1 MEEDMSSKLTNII
14 DLPISE
20 FNEHVKSPRT
30 EVTLQEARLIPI
42 YKLGD
47 EKALTSVFLSSL
59 RLVKEFRKLIS
70 SSVNLTSSGKIYVY
84 TEAEFRKHENKTVD
98 GLILVVK
105 GGKIKDAALLEMKNT
120 GRELEEEQITNYLEI
135 AKAYRIP
142 KLITISNQF
151 VSHPTQSPV
160 NVKTPKKVAL
170 YHLSWSYILTI
181 ARILLFKSDTNIEDE
196 DQIEIMKEVVSYL
209 EHERS
214 GVQGF
219 TQMKPG
225 WKEITQRINTRD
237 TIRNDDNDL
246 TEAVESWLQEEKD
259 MALKLSRE
267 LGLLVGSGEAKYKDD
282 LRGRIDS
289 EKNSIIKNRSIESVL
304 KVEGA
309 ASPIYVK
316 TDFDKRNIE
325 MRVNLEAPQDGRTL
339 KGQIGWLRSQINN
352 CRSKAKDKDKDKE
365 LFGKIENE
373 IRININV
380 KHLGIRQKSIEE
392 LGDIIDQFKGKEIKE
407 FEIVQIKDMGQNFSN
422 RKKFIDEIEKM
433 VLNYYDFIVQY
444 LKKWEKPAPKMNNRA
459 VESQETE

>member
-1 MEEDMSSKLTNII
+1 MSSKLTNII

-20 FNEHVKSPRT
+20 FDEHVKSRT
-30 EVTLQEARLIPI
+30 EVTLQKARLIPI

-84 TEAEFRKHENKTVD
+84 TEAKFRKHENKTVD
-98 GLILVVK
+98 GLILVVR

-120 GRELEEEQITNYLEI
+120 DMELEEEQITNYLDI

-160 NVKTPKKVAL
+160 NVKIPKKVAL

-196 DQIEIMKEVVSYL
+196 DQIEIMKEVVNYL
-209 EHERS
+209 EYKRS

-219 TQMKPG
+219 TLMKPG
-225 WKEITQRINTRD
+225 WKEITQRIHTGA
-237 TIRNDDNDL
+237 TIKNDDKDL

-259 MALKLSRE
+259 MALKLSGK

-352 CRSKAKDKDKDKE
+352 CRSKAKDKK

-380 KHLGIRQKSIEE
+380 KHLGIRQRSIEE
-392 LGDIIDQFKGKEIKE
+392 LDDMIDQFKGKEIKE
-407 FEIVQIKDMGQNFSN
+407 FGIIQIKDMGQNFSN

-433 VLNYYDFIVQY
+433 VLNYYDNIVQY

>member
-1 MEEDMSSKLTNII
+1 MSSKLRNII
-14 DLPISE
+14 NLPISE
-20 FNEHVKSPRT
+20 FNEHAKSPRP

-42 YKLGD
+42 YQLGH
-47 EKALTSVFLSSL
+47 EMALTSVFLSSL

-70 SSVNLTSSGKIYVY
+70 SSVNLISSGKIYVY
-84 TEAEFRKHENKTVD
+84 TEAEFRKHEEKTVD

-105 GGKIKDAALLEMKNT
+105 GGKIKDAALLEMKNNDT
-120 GRELEEEQITNYLEI
+120 ELKEQQLTNYLKI
-135 AKAYRIP
+135 AEAYRIP

-151 VSHPTQSPV
+151 VSHPTQWPV
-160 NVKTPKKVAL
+160 NVKTPKKVEL
-170 YHLSWSYILTI
+170 YHLSWSYILTM
-181 ARILLFKSDTNIEDE
+181 ARILLFKNGTNIEDE
-196 DQIEIMKEVVSYL
+196 DQIEIMKEIVNYF
-209 EHERS
+209 EDKRS

-219 TQMKPG
+219 TLMKRG
-225 WKEITQRINTRD
+225 WDEISKKINTRAP
-237 TIRNDDNDL
+237 IRNDDNDL

-289 EKNSIIKNRSIESVL
+289 GKNSIIKNKSIESVL

-316 TDFDKRNIE
+316 ANFGLRNIE
-325 MRVNLEAPQDGRTL
+325 MRVNLQAPQDGRTL

-352 CRSKAKDKDKDKE
+352 CRSKNKK

-373 IRININV
+373 IRIEINV
-380 KHLGIRQKSIEE
+380 KYFENTKNPKIRIEG
-392 LGDIIDQFKGKEIKE
+392 LDDIINQLKGKEIKE
-407 FEIVQIKDMGQNFSN
+407 FGIIQIKDMAQNFSN
-422 RKKFIDEIEKM
+422 RKKFIAEIETM
-433 VLNYYDFIVQY
+433 LSNYYGVIVQY